1 MSIKFLFEAAKR
13 GYAPAQYELAQALT
27 RGDVLERNDSLAH
40 HWYTTAAANEEPRA
54 LLEMSR
60 RYSNGKIVAQDS
72 EKSAELLRRAAELKE
87 PTALFEYAESLIA
100 NGGDGT
106 PYMEAAADLG
116 NEKAMIYMFDFLD
129 SQKRYKEAY
138 RYAKMLS
145 NAGNHEGT
153 RRVADYY
160 YEGKGVSRDRR
171 LAKDLYY
178 EAARAG
184 NKEAKEKLRKL

>member
-1 MSIKFLFEAAKR
+1 
-13 GYAPAQYELAQALT
+13 
-27 RGDVLERNDSLAH
+27 
-40 HWYTTAAANEEPRA
+40 
-54 LLEMSR
+54 
-60 RYSNGKIVAQDS
+60 
-72 EKSAELLRRAAELKE
+72 
-87 PTALFEYAESLIA
+87 
-100 NGGDGT
+100 
-106 PYMEAAADLG
+106 
-116 NEKAMIYMFDFLD
+116 MFDFLD